1 MTTSLKKYLLVCL
14 KGIGMGAADVIPGVS
29 GGTIAFMTGI
39 YEELVGSIN
48 NINGAA
54 VKLLFK
60 GRFREFWKHINGTFL
75 VSLIAGILIS
85 IMSLAKLMTY
95 LLSHLPVP
103 TWAFFFG
110 LIIASSVFIL
120 RDIKGWKLK
129 DGVMLVL
136 GVVLGVVVCTLSP
149 TETPDALWFI
159 FLSGSIA
166 ICAMILPGISGSF
179 ILLIL
184 GKYEFMLST
193 LSKILS
199 GDGVLLDFAV
209 VVIFVLGALVGIL
222 AFSRFLHW
230 LLAHYHRSTLLVLAG
245 FIIGSLVKVW
255 PWSDMTVVREA
266 QLLRTGS
273 LAEIDLQIPAAVI
286 FCLVGAALVTVLEL
300 LALRKEKEY
309 PSRSA
314 RFANRSSA
322 GFAIWLNFCGRFA
335 ICRPASAADGA
346 RPPAVRTTAQPYTA
360 GRPTPPR
367 LIAEDLK
374 ISEPESDVDQRAA
387 VAFAYHGGHV
397 LPGRPAVVE
406 RQTEVCTDHVV
417 LRESVLIAHAR
428 SAGESDEVVLPVVSS
443 VVLRCGDGEKAVNL
457 EPVAV
462 GHVESHSGI
471 GGEAVLGG
479 VDYVE
484 HRPQRHGHR
493 VVPHPVDVVGVASVG
508 YQAVHVFLERREVR
522 NARV

>member
-300 LALRKEKEY
+300 LALRKEKE
-309 PSRSA
+309 
-314 RFANRSSA
+314 
-322 GFAIWLNFCGRFA
+322 
-335 ICRPASAADGA
+335 
-346 RPPAVRTTAQPYTA
+346 
-360 GRPTPPR
+360 
-367 LIAEDLK
+367 
-374 ISEPESDVDQRAA
+374 
-387 VAFAYHGGHV
+387 
-397 LPGRPAVVE
+397 
-406 RQTEVCTDHVV
+406 
-417 LRESVLIAHAR
+417 
-428 SAGESDEVVLPVVSS
+428 
-443 VVLRCGDGEKAVNL
+443 
-457 EPVAV
+457 
-462 GHVESHSGI
+462 
-471 GGEAVLGG
+471 
-479 VDYVE
+479 
-484 HRPQRHGHR
+484 
-493 VVPHPVDVVGVASVG
+493 
-508 YQAVHVFLERREVR
+508 
-522 NARV
+522 